1 MHSGQPPHIFRQLCQ
16 GKLLRHNKRILGIF
30 KIVRMQ
36 LVVSPLQKCHEINRN
51 QSRTFG
57 PAEPGHKS
65 SSLGNKMMI
74 ITQGKKNVMLKF
86 LIFGQRAPA
95 GPQGSDMQMKIA
107 IL

>member
-1 MHSGQPPHIFRQLCQ
+1 
-16 GKLLRHNKRILGIF
+16 
-30 KIVRMQ
+30 MQ
-36 LVVSPLQKCHEINRN
+36 LVVLSLQKCHEINRN

-57 PAEPGHKS
+57 PAEPEHKS

-74 ITQGKKNVMLKF
+74 TQGKKNVKLNF